1 MYWAVQLMELS
12 SEIII
17 KPPLHEAIYQQLRET
32 LSRGGLAPGQALSLR
47 NLAQKFEGSVTPVRD
62 AVWRLTAEHALS
74 ISSTRRIF
82 VPRLSSKE
90 IRELLKIRA
99 LLEPEAASIALRYFN
114 DDLLNKMSEAD
125 NKMNEAVRNGDVA
138 GYMANNYLFHFI
150 LYRASKSDI
159 LLPMI
164 EGLWVRFGPF
174 MRHAYPDVKGM
185 HGVEDHHAEA
195 LHALR
200 KGDEIALK
208 RAIAADVNDG
218 LNFLLHDL
226 GA

>member
-1 MYWAVQLMELS
+1 MELIS
-12 SEIII
+12 DLVI
-17 KPPLHEAIYQQLRET
+17 KPPLHEAIYQQLREA
-32 LSRGGLAPGQALSLR
+32 LSRGELAPGQALSLR
-47 NLAQKFEGSVTPVRD
+47 NLAQKYEGSVTPVRD

-74 ISSTRRIF
+74 ISATRRIS
-82 VPRLSSKE
+82 VPRLSTKE
-90 IRELLKIRA
+90 IRELLKVRA
-99 LLEPEAASIALRYFN
+99 LLEPEAASIALRHFN
-114 DDLLNKMSEAD
+114 QDLLTKMTEAD
-125 NKMNEAVRNGDVA
+125 NYMNEAVRSGDVS
-138 GYMANNYLFHFI
+138 GYMANNYAFHFI
-150 LYRASKSDI
+150 LYRASNSDV

-185 HGVEDHHAEA
+185 NGVEDHHAEA
-195 LHALR
+195 LYAIKRGDDIALR
-200 KGDEIALK
+200 